1 MIYQIDAWLERKDPE
16 LRVTLR
22 NSGVVL
28 LHWTSDELKPMLEAG
43 LLNPQDFCCCQGRE
57 KELLRELFLIAC
69 SGSESC
75 DSCRYNR
82 GEPH

>member
-1 MIYQIDAWLERKDPE
+1 M
-16 LRVTLR
+16 
-22 NSGVVL
+22 NS
-28 LHWTSDELKPMLEAG
+28 KPMLEAG

-69 SGSESC
+69 SGPESC